1 MFSKLS
7 TKDSLK
13 TLYNYEA
20 LIDLYKNNQ
29 QEAIV
34 INADT
39 INTEQT
45 NYILILEIVALS
57 YFDLQQYDHCLKLIT
72 KIEKDKP
79 DFLRINDLKGNALT
93 KLSLFEEAIQTYKTY
108 LQASKNK
115 YKIYNKIANV
125 YYFNNNHQIAVKY
138 YLKSIKA
145 VSKNIEAYTNLG
157 KIFIELKKPDL
168 AIYNIN
174 KAIAINPNYAPAY
187 NNLGLALIDKEENNQ
202 AIKSFLKAIECDDN
216 YTDSYV
222 NLASTLFEKGNF
234 KDTIALFKQAF
245 YKNHL
250 GANHLKTLALSYS
263 KTILNDYDER
273 DTELILKILKYKNLI
288 HPAQISNTI
297 FSIFLNYINKKQRE
311 TDNNELELLQNL
323 SNHNLFM
330 YFFRM
335 SVTANL
341 EIEKI
346 FTRSRKFILT
356 NNLYDTGI
364 NNIENFQVTLAIQ
377 NYLNGF
383 IHHESKEEK
392 VLIKN
397 LEKEI
402 ALEINNNI
410 FNVNKI
416 LCLGSYRS
424 LQKYPLLG
432 QKTNF
437 TSLKRVTDIHIKNNN
452 IEAEEIKK
460 INCLTNVTD
469 DVSMLVKRQ
478 YEENPY
484 PVWEVTYLYESKY
497 SIYDYFV
504 KNNLKTDKINML
516 NSENNDI
523 LIAGSGTGQH
533 AIQSSSRFKNSN
545 VLAIDLSCRSTA
557 YAIRKANE
565 LGVNNIKFMIADILD
580 LKKLNKSFTIIES
593 CGVLHHLE
601 NPLDGW
607 SELVKKLKPN
617 GLMRI
622 GLYSKLGRRDVKKAR
637 DIIKKN
643 KLSPNKN
650 NMLNFRQEILEN
662 NKFNLK
668 KLTNFPDFYSMNEYR
683 DLIFHFK
690 EHHFDLIEINEMINH
705 LGLTF
710 MGFELKDNY
719 IKKSFEDKFP
729 NPDDYYS
736 LKLWDEYEREN
747 PDTFRNMYDFWVRL

>member
-1 MFSKLS
+1 M
-7 TKDSLK
+7 
-13 TLYNYEA
+13 
-20 LIDLYKNNQ
+20 
-29 QEAIV
+29 
-34 INADT
+34 
-39 INTEQT
+39 
-45 NYILILEIVALS
+45 
-57 YFDLQQYDHCLKLIT
+57 
-72 KIEKDKP
+72 
-79 DFLRINDLKGNALT
+79 
-93 KLSLFEEAIQTYKTY
+93 
-108 LQASKNK
+108 
-115 YKIYNKIANV
+115 
-125 YYFNNNHQIAVKY
+125 
-138 YLKSIKA
+138 
-145 VSKNIEAYTNLG
+145 
-157 KIFIELKKPDL
+157 
-168 AIYNIN
+168 
-174 KAIAINPNYAPAY
+174 
-187 NNLGLALIDKEENNQ
+187 
-202 AIKSFLKAIECDDN
+202 
-216 YTDSYV
+216 
-222 NLASTLFEKGNF
+222 
-234 KDTIALFKQAF
+234 FKQAF

-273 DTELILKILKYKNLI
+273 DTDLILKILKYKNLI

-437 TSLKRVTDIHIKNNN
+437 TSLKLVTDIHIKNNN

-484 PVWEVTYLYESKY
+484 PVWEDTYLYENRY
-497 SIYDYFV
+497 SIYDYFI

-516 NSENNDI
+516 NGENNDI

-545 VLAIDLSCRSTA
+545 VLAIDLSCKSTA

-565 LGVNNIKFMIADILD
+565 LGVNNIEFMIADILD
-580 LKKLNKSFTIIES
+580 LNKLNKTFTIIES

-622 GLYSKLGRRDVKKAR
+622 GLYSKFGRRDVKKAR
-637 DIIKKN
+637 DLIKKN
-643 KLSPNKN
+643 KLSLNKITC
-650 NMLNFRQEILEN
+650 LVFVKR
-662 NKFNLK
+662 F
-668 KLTNFPDFYSMNEYR
+668 
-683 DLIFHFK
+683 
-690 EHHFDLIEINEMINH
+690 
-705 LGLTF
+705 
-710 MGFELKDNY
+710 
-719 IKKSFEDKFP
+719 
-729 NPDDYYS
+729 
-736 LKLWDEYEREN
+736 
-747 PDTFRNMYDFWVRL
+747 

>member
-39 INTEQT
+39 INTEQP

-57 YFDLQQYDHCLKLIT
+57 YFDLKQYDHCLKLIT
-72 KIEKDKP
+72 KIKKNKP
-79 DFLRINDLKGNALT
+79 DYLRINDLKGDTFT
-93 KLSLFEEAIQTYKTY
+93 KLGLFENAIQTYKTY
-108 LQASKNK
+108 LQTSKSK
-115 YKIYNKIANV
+115 HKIYNKIANV
-125 YYFNNNHQIAVKY
+125 YYFNNNHQTAVKY

-145 VSKNIEAYTNLG
+145 VSKNLEAYNNLG

-168 AIYNIN
+168 AIHNIN
-174 KAIAINPNYAPAY
+174 KAIGLNPNYAPAY
-187 NNLGLALIDKEENNQ
+187 NNLGLALINKEENKQ
-202 AIKSFLKAIECDDN
+202 AIKSFLKAIECDDK
-216 YTDSYV
+216 YTNSYV
-222 NLASTLFEKGNF
+222 NLATVLFEKGNF
-234 KDTIALFKQAF
+234 KDAIALFKEAF

-250 GANHLKTLALSYS
+250 GTNYLKTLALAYS
-263 KTILNDYDER
+263 RTILNDYDER
-273 DTELILKILKYKNLI
+273 DTDLILKILKYKNLI
-288 HPAQISNTI
+288 HPAQISNTV
-297 FSIFLNYINKKQRE
+297 FSIFLNYINKKQHE
-311 TDNNELELLQNL
+311 TVNTELELLTKL

-330 YFFRM
+330 YFFKM
-335 SVTANL
+335 FVTTNL
-341 EIEKI
+341 EIEKV
-346 FTRSRKFILT
+346 FTKSRKFILT
-356 NNLYDTGI
+356 NKLYDTNI
-364 NNIENFQVTLAIQ
+364 DDIENFQVTLAIQ
-377 NYLNGF
+377 NFLNGF

-392 VLIKN
+392 LLIKN

-416 LCLGSYRS
+416 LCLASYRS
-424 LQKYPLLG
+424 LQQYPFLG
-432 QKTNF
+432 QETNF
-437 TSLKRVTDIHIKNNN
+437 TSLKQVTDIHIKNNN
-452 IEAEEIKK
+452 IEAEEINK

-469 DVSMLVKRQ
+469 EVSVLVKRQ

-484 PVWEVTYLYESKY
+484 PVWEDTYLYENRY

-516 NSENNDI
+516 NGENNDI

-545 VLAIDLSCRSTA
+545 VLAIDLSCKSTA

-565 LGVNNIKFMIADILD
+565 LDVNNIEFMIADILD
-580 LKKLNKSFTIIES
+580 LNKLNKRFTIIES

-601 NPLDGW
+601 NPLEGW

-622 GLYSKLGRRDVKKAR
+622 GLYSKFGRRDVKKAR
-637 DIIKKN
+637 DVIKKN
-643 KLSPNKN
+643 KLSLNKN
-650 NMLNFRQEILEN
+650 NMLSFRQEILESD
-662 NKFNLK
+662 KFNLK
-668 KLTNFPDFYSMNEYR
+668 KLTNFSDFYSMNEYR

-719 IKKSFEDKFP
+719 IKKSFEESFS

>member
-7 TKDSLK
+7 SKESLK
-13 TLYNYEA
+13 TLCNYEA
-20 LIDLYKNNQ
+20 LVDLYRENH

-39 INTEQT
+39 INTEQP
-45 NYILILEIVALS
+45 NYISILEIVALS
-57 YFDLQQYDHCLKLIT
+57 YFDLKQYDHCLKLIT
-72 KIEKDKP
+72 KIEKYKQDY
-79 DFLRINDLKGNALT
+79 FRINDLKGDTLT
-93 KLSLFEEAIQTYKTY
+93 KLGLFEEAIQTYKVY

-115 YKIYNKIANV
+115 HKIYNKIANV
-125 YYFNNNHQIAVKY
+125 YYFNNNHQTAVKY

-145 VSKNIEAYTNLG
+145 VSKNLEAYTNLG

-168 AIYNIN
+168 AIHNIN
-174 KAIAINPNYAPAY
+174 KAIGLNPNYAPAY
-187 NNLGLALIDKEENNQ
+187 NNLGLALINKEEKNQ
-202 AIKSFLKAIECDDN
+202 AIKSFLKAIECDDK
-216 YTDSYV
+216 YTNSYV
-222 NLASTLFEKGNF
+222 NLATVLFEKGNF
-234 KDTIALFKQAF
+234 KDAIALFKEAF

-250 GANHLKTLALSYS
+250 GTNYLKTLALAYS
-263 KTILNDYDER
+263 RTILHDYDER
-273 DTELILKILKYKNLI
+273 DTDLILKILKYKNLI
-288 HPAQISNTI
+288 HPAQISNTV
-297 FSIFLNYINKKQRE
+297 FSIFLNYINKKQHE
-311 TDNNELELLQNL
+311 TVNNELELLTKL

-330 YFFRM
+330 YFFKM
-335 SVTANL
+335 FVTTNL
-341 EIEKI
+341 EIEKV
-346 FTRSRKFILT
+346 FTKSRKFILT
-356 NNLYDTGI
+356 NKLYDTNI
-364 NNIENFQVTLAIQ
+364 DDIENFQVTLAIQ
-377 NYLNGF
+377 NFLNGF

-392 VLIKN
+392 LLIKN

-416 LCLGSYRS
+416 LCLASYRS
-424 LQKYPLLG
+424 LQQYPFLG
-432 QKTNF
+432 QETNF
-437 TSLKRVTDIHIKNNN
+437 TSLKQVTDIHIKNNN
-452 IEAEEIKK
+452 IEAEEINK
-460 INCLTNVTD
+460 ISCLTNVTD
-469 DVSMLVKRQ
+469 EVSVLVKSQ

-484 PVWEVTYLYESKY
+484 PVWEDTYLYENRY

-516 NSENNDI
+516 NGENNDI

-545 VLAIDLSCRSTA
+545 VLAIDLSCKSTA
-557 YAIRKANE
+557 YAIRKASE
-565 LGVNNIKFMIADILD
+565 LDVNNIEFMIADILD
-580 LKKLNKSFTIIES
+580 LNKLNKRFTIIES

-601 NPLDGW
+601 NPLEGW

-622 GLYSKLGRRDVKKAR
+622 GLYSKFGRRDVKKAR
-637 DIIKKN
+637 DVIKKN
-643 KLSPNKN
+643 KLSLNKN
-650 NMLNFRQEILEN
+650 NMLSFRQEILESD
-662 NKFNLK
+662 KFNLK
-668 KLTNFPDFYSMNEYR
+668 KLTNFSDFYSMNEYR

-719 IKKSFEDKFP
+719 IKKSFEESFS

>member
-39 INTEQT
+39 INTEQP

-57 YFDLQQYDHCLKLIT
+57 YFDLKQYDHCLKLIT
-72 KIEKDKP
+72 KIKKNKP
-79 DFLRINDLKGNALT
+79 DYLRINDLKGDTFT
-93 KLSLFEEAIQTYKTY
+93 KLGLFENAIQTYKTY
-108 LQASKNK
+108 LQTSKSK
-115 YKIYNKIANV
+115 HKVYNKIANV
-125 YYFNNNHQIAVKY
+125 YYFNNNHQKAVKY

-145 VSKNIEAYTNLG
+145 VSKNLEAYTNLG

-168 AIYNIN
+168 AIHNIN
-174 KAIAINPNYAPAY
+174 KAIGLNPNYAPAY
-187 NNLGLALIDKEENNQ
+187 NNLGLALINKEEKNQ
-202 AIKSFLKAIECDDN
+202 AIKSFLKAIECDDK
-216 YTDSYV
+216 YTNAYV
-222 NLASTLFEKGNF
+222 NLATVLFEKGNF
-234 KDTIALFKQAF
+234 KDAIALFKEAF

-250 GANHLKTLALSYS
+250 DTNYLKTLALAYS
-263 KTILNDYDER
+263 RTILHDYDER
-273 DTELILKILKYKNLI
+273 DTDLILKILKYKNLI
-288 HPAQISNTI
+288 HPAQISNTV
-297 FSIFLNYINKKQRE
+297 FSIFLNYINKKQHE
-311 TDNNELELLQNL
+311 TVNNELELLTKL

-330 YFFRM
+330 YFFKM
-335 SVTANL
+335 FVTTNL
-341 EIEKI
+341 EIEKV
-346 FTRSRKFILT
+346 FTKSRKFILT
-356 NNLYDTGI
+356 NKLYDTNI
-364 NNIENFQVTLAIQ
+364 DDIENFQVTLAIQ
-377 NYLNGF
+377 NFLNGF

-392 VLIKN
+392 LLIKN

-416 LCLGSYRS
+416 LCLASYRS
-424 LQKYPLLG
+424 LQQYPFLG
-432 QKTNF
+432 QETNF
-437 TSLKRVTDIHIKNNN
+437 TSLKQVTDIHIKNNN
-452 IEAEEIKK
+452 IEAEEINK

-469 DVSMLVKRQ
+469 EVSVLVKRQ

-484 PVWEVTYLYESKY
+484 PVWEDTYLYENRY

-516 NSENNDI
+516 NGENNDI

-545 VLAIDLSCRSTA
+545 VLAIDLSCKSTA

-565 LGVNNIKFMIADILD
+565 LGVNNIEFMIADILD
-580 LKKLNKSFTIIES
+580 LNKLNKSFTIIES

-622 GLYSKLGRRDVKKAR
+622 GLYSKFGRRDVKKAR
-637 DIIKKN
+637 DVIKKN
-643 KLSPNKN
+643 KLSLNKD
-650 NMLNFRQEILEN
+650 NMLSFRQEILESD
-662 NKFNLK
+662 KFNLK
-668 KLTNFPDFYSMNEYR
+668 KLTNFSDFYSMNEYR

-719 IKKSFEDKFP
+719 IKKSFEESFS

>member
-39 INTEQT
+39 INTEQP

-72 KIEKDKP
+72 KIEKNKP

-222 NLASTLFEKGNF
+222 NLASTLFQKGNF

-263 KTILNDYDER
+263 KTILNDYDEH

-297 FSIFLNYINKKQRE
+297 FSMFLNYINKKQRE

-346 FTRSRKFILT
+346 FTRLRKFILT

-437 TSLKRVTDIHIKNNN
+437 TSLKQVTDIHIKNNN

-460 INCLTNVTD
+460 INYLTNVTD

-516 NSENNDI
+516 NSENNDV

-545 VLAIDLSCRSTA
+545 VLAIDLSSRSTA

-662 NKFNLK
+662 DKFNLK

-736 LKLWDEYEREN
+736 LKLWNEYEREN